1 MHIDEDKKFDRRT
14 IDRNLREG
22 IISPEEWKKYLET
35 LPDVSDHA
43 DLVMADEGQKEE
55 TTKEPATKSEES
67 VEKEE
72 AAPENE

>member
-14 IDRNLREG
+14 IERNLREG
-22 IISPEEWKKYLET
+22 TISAEEWKKYLET

-43 DLVMADEGQKEE
+43 DLVMVDEGQKEE
-55 TTKEPATKSEES
+55 TTKEPETKSEES
-67 VEKEE
+67 VEKEG

>member
-1 MHIDEDKKFDRRT
+1 MHIDENKKFDRRT
-14 IDRNLREG
+14 LERNLREG
-22 IISPEEWKKYLET
+22 IISAEEWKKYLET

-43 DLVMADEGQKEE
+43 DLVMVDEGQKEE
-55 TTKEPATKSEES
+55 TTKEPETKSEES